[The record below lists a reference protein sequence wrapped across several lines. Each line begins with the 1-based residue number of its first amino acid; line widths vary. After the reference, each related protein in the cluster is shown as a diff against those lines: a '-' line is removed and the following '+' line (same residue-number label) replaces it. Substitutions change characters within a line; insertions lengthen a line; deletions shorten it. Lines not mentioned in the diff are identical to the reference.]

1 MWDYDDCDT
10 YVTSRVRIYLRVIFR
25 VFRFAEQYSIL
36 HWIPDLWVK
45 WESPCIF
52 DTSRSVCNQPGIT
65 QALSLFYWYAVFILD
80 CSAATLDCSA
90 ATLDCSAAVS
100 ATQHVLFSLLSKIG
114 ARCSHKTEL
123 AIELSILLLR
133 FILPFY
139 LPQAEPSTPDIPYN
153 IIMYRTKGSYLA
165 PGMRLHIVRN
175 HKIEHPHTVVTVC
188 HSFFPPSHSFV
199 LPTPQSSHW

>member
-1 MWDYDDCDT
+1 MCEIMMT
-10 YVTSRVRIYLRVIFR
+10 VTLTLLLEYVFILGLFLGFSK
-25 VFRFAEQYSIL
+25 QYSIL

-52 DTSRSVCNQPGIT
+52 DTSRGVCNQPGIT

-133 FILPFY
+133 FILLFY

-153 IIMYRTKGSYLA
+153 IIRCIQNFPIPSPIGDIRYLSGA
-165 PGMRLHIVRN
+165 IL
-175 HKIEHPHTVVTVC
+175 E
-188 HSFFPPSHSFV
+188 
-199 LPTPQSSHW
+199 